1 MRILSQTV
9 IILSV
14 FILIT
19 GSAYAQ
25 KRHIKKADAAFN
37 TGEYHK
43 ATELYEKAYD
53 KTSGRSEKADIAF
66 KIGQSYKRID
76 DMSSARRWFRIAVRG
91 NHKNPLSVLYY
102 AQVSLINEDYEDAK
116 EQFQRYADLVPDDP
130 RGKNGL
136 RSIELIEEWKKKPS
150 RYIVEEIRELNS
162 FENDFSPAFGKLKS
176 ELYFTSNRES
186 ATGDNTSEIT
196 GMPFNDIF
204 EAQRDRKGKWSEPV
218 PAKGNINTAGSE
230 GTPFLVND
238 GATMYYT
245 HCPQEEGANLG
256 CKTYTARKGASGWG
270 EPQQLEIVNDSS
282 ISVAHPAVSKDELT
296 LYFVSDNLPEGK
308 GGKDIWVTQRA
319 SVAGKWKKPINL
331 GSSINTPGD
340 EMFPFLRDDGVLFF
354 ASDGHP
360 GMGGMD
366 IYKAEKEGSTWK
378 VTNMKPP
385 INSTANDFSIC
396 FYEDEEEG
404 FFASARDRRENLFSF
419 KLPPL
424 VFALKGK
431 VVNSSNDLPLNDAEV
446 TLQGSDGRELKLKT
460 TDNGSFR
467 FNLNAGTDYAVI
479 GYKEK
484 FLKAKR
490 NVSTKGHDESKT
502 FEVIID
508 LPPIKSSIE
517 LPNIEYDLA
526 KTTLRPESKVA
537 LDKLVETLN
546 VNDNITIELMANTDF
561 RGSDE
566 YNMRLSQGRA
576 NSVIDYLIS
585 KGIKED
591 RLEAQGYG
599 ESNPKKVDSKL
610 ARQYSFLKEG
620 DVLDEEFITNL
631 EDEEQ
636 KETCH
641 QLNRRTEFRVLSTDY
656 GLQTIKFGEE
666 NE

>member
-1 MRILSQTV
+1 MRILNQT
-9 IILSV
+9 V
-14 FILIT
+14 FILSILILIS

-25 KRHIKKADAAFN
+25 KRHLKKADAAFQ
-37 TGEYHK
+37 TGEYYK
-43 ATELYEKAYD
+43 ASELYEKAYD

-66 KIGQSYKRID
+66 RIGQCYKRID

-116 EQFQRYADLVPDDP
+116 EQFQNYADLVPDDP

-136 RSIELIEEWKKKPS
+136 RSVELIQEWKEKPS
-150 RYIVEEIRELNS
+150 RYIVEEVQELS
-162 FENDFSPAFGKLKS
+162 SRDDDFSPAFGKLKS

-218 PAKGNINTAGSE
+218 PVKGNINTPGSE

-238 GATMYYT
+238 GATMYFT

-256 CKTYTARKGASGWG
+256 CKTYVSRRGASGWSQ
-270 EPQQLEIVNDSS
+270 PKQLEIVSDSS
-282 ISVAHPAVSKDELT
+282 ISVAHPTVSKDELT

-319 SVAGKWKKPINL
+319 SISGKWRKPVNL
-331 GSSINTPGD
+331 GSSVNTPGD

-360 GMGGMD
+360 GMGGLD
-366 IYKAEKEGSTWK
+366 IYKAEKEGSGWK
-378 VTNMKPP
+378 ITNMKPP
-385 INSTANDFSIC
+385 INSVANDFSIC

-404 FFASARDRRENLFSF
+404 FFSSARSRREDLYSF

-460 TDNGSFR
+460 TDDGSFR

-479 GYKEK
+479 GYKEH

-502 FEVIID
+502 FEVLID

-526 KTTLRPESKVA
+526 KTRLRPESKVA

-566 YNMRLSQGRA
+566 YNLRLSQGRA
-576 NSVIDYLIS
+576 NSVIEYLIS

-610 ARQYSFLKEG
+610 ARQYPFLDEG
-620 DVLDEEFITNL
+620 DVLDEEFINNL
-631 EDEEQ
+631 EDEDH

-656 GLQTIKFGEE
+656 GLETIKFGEE
-666 NE
+666 E